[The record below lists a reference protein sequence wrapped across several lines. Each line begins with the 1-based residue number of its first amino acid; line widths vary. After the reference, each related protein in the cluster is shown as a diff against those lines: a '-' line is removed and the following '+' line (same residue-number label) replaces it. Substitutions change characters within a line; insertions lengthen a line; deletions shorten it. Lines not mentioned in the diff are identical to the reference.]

1 MFWYG
6 LVLSGY
12 LENTLAVSLKIL
24 KVFSFDQR
32 LEPIYLK
39 DKLLMERADTQI
51 VISSSKTSAYIPHT
65 HWATSSGS
73 TDGCCASGYGFTGS
87 VSGFA

>member
-1 MFWYG
+1 LKNIYFIFFVIYLKKALFWDG
-6 LVLSGY
+6 LVLIGY

-24 KVFSFDQR
+24 KVFLFNQR

-51 VISSSKTSAYIPHT
+51 VISSSETSAYIPHT
-65 HWATSSGS
+65 H
-73 TDGCCASGYGFTGS
+73 
-87 VSGFA
+87 